1 MGLLKGKVSVILL
14 VFSLLVVLCASLS
27 VSKEDQ
33 QVRLCKEHCRQQR
46 QLDSRQRHQCET
58 ACEEYIREKERKEQ
72 RDEPQSRHD
81 PGKEY
86 RECRQRCQEEKE
98 GKRQEQ
104 VCESECEQRK
114 IEQER
119 EIRRRRDEDDEIVG
133 RKKVRSEDEEEEE
146 EESSGKGRPY
156 VFDDQHWTTKLKA
169 EEGRVRVLQK
179 FTKRSKLFKGIENFR
194 VLMFEANPQTF
205 VVPNHWDAD
214 VVLFV
219 AQGKGTVSLVY
230 TDRRESFN
238 IEHGHVMVIPAGVTA
253 YLINRGNNDKLIL
266 VKVINP
272 VSNIG
277 KFESFFGPGG
287 DNPESYF
294 NAFSSDILEAAFKT
308 SEDSLKRIFSQQREG
323 AIIKASEEQIR
334 ALTHEKGS
342 HWPFGGKGSRGSAPF
357 HLLRQNPRESNDF
370 GSLFEVDSN
379 DYRQLRDL
387 DVAVAFAN
395 ITQGSMHT
403 PYYNSR
409 ATKIAVVL
417 NGKGYFEMACPHV
430 SKSGHKQQQHH
441 RHSEKSRRGEE
452 ETSPVH
458 YEKINSELRE
468 GSVFVV
474 PPGHPFV
481 TVASEDENL
490 EVICFEINA
499 ENNHKFPLAGQRN
512 ILKNIEKEAKELAFA
527 TSAEEVDEVF
537 RNQEEEFFF
546 KGPRQQEHR
555 RGYSII

>member
-33 QVRLCKEHCRQQR
+33 QLRLCKEHCRQQR

-58 ACEEYIREKERKEQ
+58 ACEEYIREKERREQ

-81 PGKEY
+81 PGKE
-86 RECRQRCQEEKE
+86 
-98 GKRQEQ
+98 
-104 VCESECEQRK
+104 VM
-114 IEQER
+114 I
-119 EIRRRRDEDDEIVG
+119 
-133 RKKVRSEDEEEEE
+133 
-146 EESSGKGRPY
+146 
-156 VFDDQHWTTKLKA
+156 
-169 EEGRVRVLQK
+169 
-179 FTKRSKLFKGIENFR
+179 
-194 VLMFEANPQTF
+194 FEANPQTF

-219 AQGKGTVSLVY
+219 AQGEGTVSLVY

-238 IEHGHVMVIPAGVTA
+238 IERGHVMVIPAGVTA
-253 YLINRGNNDKLIL
+253 YLINKGNNDKLIL
-266 VKVINP
+266 VKLINP

-323 AIIKASEEQIR
+323 AIIRASEEQIK

-342 HWPFGGKGSRGSAPF
+342 HWPFGGKGSRDSAPF

-387 DVAVAFAN
+387 NVAVSFAN

-417 NGKGYFEMACPHV
+417 NGKGYFEMACPH
-430 SKSGHKQQQHH
+430 
-441 RHSEKSRRGEE
+441 
-452 ETSPVH
+452 
-458 YEKINSELRE
+458 INSELRE
-468 GSVFVV
+468 GTVFVV
-474 PPGHPFV
+474 PPSHPFV